1 MRLFLASCVLVCSLL
16 ASCGSDSNIVPDQRS
31 AIENYIENRY
41 PDYIVQNGVY
51 KCVTNLDRSGYDAAT
66 AAASGDSIWFHF
78 AAYTFGSSPSSSPY
92 FTDIAE
98 ILEGDTVLNPKY
110 WPNGPQAVKI
120 GATPLI
126 KGLTAGLPDCRT
138 GDSVLLFITSDLGY
152 DDKSVG
158 VVEQNTALMYFLKIE
173 NVKKQ

>member
-1 MRLFLASCVLVCSLL
+1 MRYATSCLLILFLLSG
-16 ASCGSDSNIVPDQRS
+16 CGSDSNIVPDQRS
-31 AIENYIENRY
+31 AIENYVESRY
-41 PDYIVQNGVY
+41 PDYVVQNGVY
-51 KCVTNLDRSGYDAAT
+51 KCVTNMDRSGYETAT
-66 AAASGDSIWFHF
+66 IASPGDSIWFHF
-78 AAYTFGSSPSSSPY
+78 AAYTFESSPSTSPY

-110 WPNGPQAVKI
+110 WPHGPQAVKI

-126 KGLTAGLPDCRT
+126 RGLTAGLPECRT

-152 DDKSVG
+152 DDKTVG
-158 VVEQNTALMYFLKIE
+158 VVEKNTALMYFLKIE

>member
-1 MRLFLASCVLVCSLL
+1 MRYIASCILGLCLL
-16 ASCGSDSNIVPDQRS
+16 SGCGSDSNIVPDQRT
-31 AIENYIENRY
+31 AIESYIANRY

-51 KCVTNLDRSGYDAAT
+51 KCVTNMDRPEYAT
-66 AAASGDSIWFHF
+66 AEIASSGDSVWFHF
-78 AAYTFGSSPSSSPY
+78 AAYTFGSSPAASPY

-98 ILEGDTVLNPKY
+98 ILEGDTVRNPKY

-120 GATPLI
+120 GATPMI
-126 KGLTAGLPDCRT
+126 KGLTAGLPECRT

-152 DDKSVG
+152 DDKTVG
-158 VVEQNTALMYFLKIE
+158 VVEKNTALMYFLKIE